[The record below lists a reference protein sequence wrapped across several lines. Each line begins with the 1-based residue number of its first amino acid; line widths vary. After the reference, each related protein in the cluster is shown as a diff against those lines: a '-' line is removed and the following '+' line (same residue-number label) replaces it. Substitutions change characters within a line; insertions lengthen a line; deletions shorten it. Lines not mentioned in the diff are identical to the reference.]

1 MAQRKSKAF
10 KFSAASAIIVLALA
24 YLGWTGYSESKS
36 YYVTIPE
43 LQKMG
48 DTAYTRHL
56 RVGGTVDPGSIRQ
69 VGTNADFLL
78 VEVDSRTQ
86 ERATL
91 RVSYKGTEPPPDTF
105 KDNSQA
111 LAIGEFGRD
120 GVFHARELQ
129 AKCAS
134 KYAPQQSA
142 AGQPP
147 AQPSSPA
154 QPKSKPY

>member
-1 MAQRKSKAF
+1 MSQRKSKAF
-10 KFSAASAIIVLALA
+10 KFAAAGGVIVLALA

-48 DTAYTRHL
+48 DAAYTRHL
-56 RVGGTVDPGSIRQ
+56 RVGGTVEPGTIRQ
-69 VGTNADFLL
+69 VGTNAEFVL
-78 VEVDSRTQ
+78 VEVDPKTS
-86 ERATL
+86 ERAEL
-91 RVSYKGTEPPPDTF
+91 RISYKGIEPPPDTF

-111 LAIGEFGRD
+111 LAIGEFGHD

-134 KYAPQQSA
+134 KYAPQQGA
-142 AGQPP
+142 AAPP
-147 AQPSSPA
+147 Q
-154 QPKSKPY
+154 SKGY

>member
-48 DTAYTRHL
+48 DQAYTRHL
-56 RVGGTVDPGSIRQ
+56 RVGGTVEPGSIHQ
-69 VGTNADFLL
+69 VGTNADFTL
-78 VEVDSRTQ
+78 VEVDPKTQ
-86 ERATL
+86 VRLGEL
-91 RVSYKGTEPPPDTF
+91 RVSYKGIEPPPDTF

-111 LAIGEFGRD
+111 LAIGDF
-120 GVFHARELQ
+120 
-129 AKCAS
+129 
-134 KYAPQQSA
+134 
-142 AGQPP
+142 
-147 AQPSSPA
+147 
-154 QPKSKPY
+154 

>member
-48 DTAYTRHL
+48 DQAYTRHL
-56 RVGGTVDPGSIRQ
+56 RVGGTVEPGSIHQ
-69 VGTNADFLL
+69 VGTNADFTL
-78 VEVDSRTQ
+78 VEVDPKTNVRLG
-86 ERATL
+86 EL
-91 RVSYKGTEPPPDTF
+91 RVSYKGIEPPPDTF

-111 LAIGEFGRD
+111 LAIGDFGHD
-120 GVFHARELQ
+120 GVFHAKELQ

-134 KYAPQQSA
+134 KYAPQQQNGA
-142 AGQPP
+142 A
-147 AQPSSPA
+147 AQP
-154 QPKSKPY
+154 QSKGY

>member
-1 MAQRKSKAF
+1 MAQRKNKAF
-10 KFSAASAIIVLALA
+10 KFAAAGGVIVLALA

-48 DTAYTRHL
+48 DAAHTRHL
-56 RVGGTVDPGSIRQ
+56 RVAGTVEPGSIHQ
-69 VGTNADFLL
+69 VGTNADFVL
-78 VEVDSRTQ
+78 VEVDPKTQ
-86 ERATL
+86 DRQVL
-91 RVSYKGTEPPPDTF
+91 RVSYKGSEPPPDTF

-111 LAIGEFGRD
+111 LAVGEFGRD

-134 KYAPQQSA
+134 KYAAQPGA
-142 AGQPP
+142 GGQP
-147 AQPSSPA
+147 AADSQPQST
-154 QPKSKPY
+154 KN

>member
-10 KFSAASAIIVLALA
+10 KFTAAAGVIVLALA

-48 DTAYTRHL
+48 DVAYTRHL
-56 RVGGTVDPGSIRQ
+56 RVGGTVEPGSIREM
-69 VGTNADFLL
+69 GTNADFVL
-78 VEVDSRTQ
+78 VEVDPKTQ
-86 ERATL
+86 ERSTL
-91 RVSYKGTEPPPDTF
+91 KVGYKGIEPPPDTF

-111 LAIGEFGRD
+111 LAIGEFGHD
-120 GVFHARELQ
+120 GIFHAKELQ

-134 KYAPQQSA
+134 KYAPQQ
-142 AGQPP
+142 GGT
-147 AQPSSPA
+147 AQP
-154 QPKSKPY
+154 QSKGY

>member
-10 KFSAASAIIVLALA
+10 KFAAAGGVIVLALA

-36 YYVTIPE
+36 YYVTIKE
-43 LQKMG
+43 LRTMG
-48 DTAYTRHL
+48 DAGYTRHL
-56 RVGGTVDPGSIRQ
+56 RVGGTVEPGSIHQ
-69 VGTNADFLL
+69 VGTHADFVL
-78 VEVDSRTQ
+78 VEVDPKTQ
-86 ERATL
+86 DRQAL
-91 RVSYKGTEPPPDTF
+91 QVSYKGSEPPPDTF

-134 KYAPQQSA
+134 KYAPQQTA
-142 AGQPP
+142 AAPP
-147 AQPSSPA
+147 Q
-154 QPKSKPY
+154 SKGY